1 MRYSKVEGHSNL
13 IRDGATKAIL
23 NTNMNE
29 YKNYMTTKKLKD
41 NEIERV
47 KKLEND
53 VNEIKGDLSEIKN
66 LLKGIIGQ

>member
-1 MRYSKVEGHSNL
+1 MKYSKVEGHSNL

-29 YKNYMTTKKLKD
+29 YKNYMTTKKMKD

-53 VNEIKGDLSEIKN
+53 VNEIKGDLSEIKT

>member
-53 VNEIKGDLSEIKN
+53 VNEIKGDLSEIKT

>member
-41 NEIERV
+41 SEIERV